1 MSTEI
6 EVVTETAKA
15 VQETGKA
22 VGKAI
27 DLVRDFGP
35 FLNRVVGKPLEDL
48 VGVAINDPLHE
59 IRRRNQARLADRT
72 DAILKAR
79 KVSET
84 EPVSPSVAIPLI
96 QAAQDESRPDLQER
110 WARLLAN
117 AMDPVRADDI
127 RPDYIETLKRFHPR
141 DAVILEKINETGG
154 PLSPNARDFFQQFL
168 KISQDAV
175 LVSIETLVREKCL
188 GHPPNEIIQPYMT
201 PYGRELLNAC
211 RP

>member
-6 EVVTETAKA
+6 EAITETAKA

-27 DLVRDFGP
+27 DLIRDFGP
-35 FLNRVVGKPLEDL
+35 FVNRVVGKPLEDL
-48 VGVAINDPLHE
+48 IGISVTDPIHE
-59 IRRRNQARLADRT
+59 VRRRNQARLADRT
-72 DAILKAR
+72 DEILKTR
-79 KVSET
+79 KVAET

-96 QAAQDESRPDLQER
+96 EAAQDESRPDLQDR

-117 AMDPVRADDI
+117 AMDPARADDI
-127 RPDYIETLKRFHPR
+127 RPEFIETLKRFHPR
-141 DAVILEKINETGG
+141 DAVILEKINET
-154 PLSPNARDFFQQFL
+154 PELSPNARDFLQPHL

-188 GHPPNEIIQPYMT
+188 AHHPNELIKPFIT
-201 PYGRELLNAC
+201 PYGRELLKAC